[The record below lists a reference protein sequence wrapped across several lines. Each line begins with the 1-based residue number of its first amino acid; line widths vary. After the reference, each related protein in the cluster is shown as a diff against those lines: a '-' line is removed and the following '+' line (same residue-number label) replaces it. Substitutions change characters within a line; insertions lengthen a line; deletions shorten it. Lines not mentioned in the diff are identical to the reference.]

1 MVLVRKTLKGL
12 FIHKMTDAYQV
23 SDHGYREHTP
33 RVWGF
38 KAFRYESISDRKKT
52 TYPNTTLPSYGI
64 AAIARNVGDAIKMID
79 GYTGEAA
86 Y

>member
-1 MVLVRKTLKGL
+1 MILVRKTLKGL
-12 FIHKMTDAYQV
+12 FIHKMTDTYQV

-79 GYTGEAA
+79 GYTGGAA